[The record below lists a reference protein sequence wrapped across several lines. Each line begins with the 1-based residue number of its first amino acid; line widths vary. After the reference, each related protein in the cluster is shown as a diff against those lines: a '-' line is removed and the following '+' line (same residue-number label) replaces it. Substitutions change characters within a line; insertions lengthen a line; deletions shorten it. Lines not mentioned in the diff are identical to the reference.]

1 MENKNTYL
9 DWLKLSQLTES
20 VTTIAC
26 FEEVEKQYTH
36 ASRYYHTL
44 GHVNDLFTHIKK
56 AGVSDVETT
65 ILAHVALF
73 HDVIY
78 NSVSKE
84 NEIKSAQFAQLW
96 LEKLNVKRSLREQ
109 IEIIILATAT
119 HISDDSLAQLFLDM
133 DLSILGASPEKYT
146 DYYKAV
152 RKEYKNI
159 PLFLYKRGRKRFL
172 LETLAKS
179 FIFYTQKYRKL
190 YEKQARVN
198 MQEELDRL

>member
-56 AGVSDVETT
+56 AGLSDEETT

-84 NEIKSAQFAQLW
+84 NEI
-96 LEKLNVKRSLREQ
+96 N
-109 IEIIILATAT
+109 
-119 HISDDSLAQLFLDM
+119 
-133 DLSILGASPEKYT
+133 
-146 DYYKAV
+146 
-152 RKEYKNI
+152 KNI
-159 PLFLYKRGRKRFL
+159 KVFTDKRAKARKKVVDAKRAEEKRIAEVITINQLKLLPVESELQKAKRLLQYVILFV
-172 LETLAKS
+172 
-179 FIFYTQKYRKL
+179 QKKKDL
-190 YEKQARVN
+190 I
-198 MQEELDRL
+198 L